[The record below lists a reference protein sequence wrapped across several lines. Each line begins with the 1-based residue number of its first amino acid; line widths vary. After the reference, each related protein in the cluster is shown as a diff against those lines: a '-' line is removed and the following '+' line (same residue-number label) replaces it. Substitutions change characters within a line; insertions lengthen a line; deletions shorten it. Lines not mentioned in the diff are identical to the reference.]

1 MQFEQRRMLR
11 KRVVRGDLIA
21 ACFLLPF
28 TIIYTV
34 FTIYPVFQGA
44 YMSFFK
50 WNLMGKQGFVGW
62 QNYEKMIGDKF
73 FWASLWNTTKF
84 VLYSTPTIM
93 LSSLILAL
101 LCNRM
106 TPLKRI

>member
-1 MQFEQRRMLR
+1 MQTQIEQKRALR
-11 KRVVRGDLIA
+11 SKAIRADIIA

-28 TIIYTV
+28 TLVYTL

-62 QNYEKMIGDKF
+62 ENYQKMIGDKF
-73 FWASLWNTTKF
+73 FWSALWNTTKF
-84 VLYSTPTIM
+84 VLYSTPSIM
-93 LSSLILAL
+93 LSSL
-101 LCNRM
+101 R
-106 TPLKRI
+106 